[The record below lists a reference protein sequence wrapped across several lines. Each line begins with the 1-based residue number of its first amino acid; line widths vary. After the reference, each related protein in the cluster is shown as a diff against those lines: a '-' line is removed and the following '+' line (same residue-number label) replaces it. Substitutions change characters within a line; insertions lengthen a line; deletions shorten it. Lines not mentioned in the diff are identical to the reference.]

1 MAATVDALEA
11 IDAGGRRSVL
21 TKAECAFRYRGSAF
35 RDGPLEGSLVT
46 AVFFQLRPGD
56 PAMIKRRMDEI
67 QGERRRTQPVSR
79 RGTRSGFQNPPGGF
93 ARRPR
98 RAPGP

>member
-46 AVFFQLRPGD
+46 AVFFQLPPGG
-56 PAMIKRRMDEI
+56 PAMIKRRMGEI
-67 QGERRRTQPVSR
+67 PGDGPAAQT
-79 RGTRSGFQNPPGGF
+79 GTGRCAGSGVHNPPGGPGQGP
-93 ARRPR
+93 AR
-98 RAPGP
+98 AGAH